1 MTLDE
6 NERSIHDALCV
17 MRALYQKRFLVPGG
31 GAPEAEA
38 AYQLGKVC
46 VLHALCGARVL
57 AAPAEC
63 VFWVCFRSV
72 YVNFQAA
79 LEAPGCFPLCFRAF
93 AEAMEVKWLPQLS
106 YEAHGPRAG
115 YTVHPG

>member
-38 AYQLGKVC
+38 AYQLGKVSAARDQRVCYCCTACGCC
-46 VLHALCGARVL
+46 VCWMTRWCRRRWRHRAVFPCALG
-57 AAPAEC
+57 
-63 VFWVCFRSV
+63 RS
-72 YVNFQAA
+72 
-79 LEAPGCFPLCFRAF
+79 LRR
-93 AEAMEVKWLPQLS
+93 W
-106 YEAHGPRAG
+106 R
-115 YTVHPG
+115 

>member
-1 MTLDE
+1 MQDDDNPLQVKHTLHPGTCASFSPPRRGSNKMTLDE

-46 VLHALCGARVL
+46 SVARV
-57 AAPAEC
+57 P
-63 VFWVCFRSV
+63 
-72 YVNFQAA
+72 VNA
-79 LEAPGCFPLCFRAF
+79 
-93 AEAMEVKWLPQLS
+93 
-106 YEAHGPRAG
+106 
-115 YTVHPG
+115 

>member
-31 GAPEAEA
+31 GAPEAES

-46 VLHALCGARVL
+46 RLRCAPAVALALSALC
-57 AAPAEC
+57 C
-63 VFWVCFRSV
+63 
-72 YVNFQAA
+72 
-79 LEAPGCFPLCFRAF
+79 
-93 AEAMEVKWLPQLS
+93 
-106 YEAHGPRAG
+106 
-115 YTVHPG
+115 

>member
-38 AYQLGKVC
+38 AYQLGKVGIADAAAC
-46 VLHALCGARVL
+46 SLYFPSKLASIGCSRGTRLLSALL
-57 AAPAEC
+57 
-63 VFWVCFRSV
+63 
-72 YVNFQAA
+72 
-79 LEAPGCFPLCFRAF
+79 
-93 AEAMEVKWLPQLS
+93 
-106 YEAHGPRAG
+106 
-115 YTVHPG
+115 

>member
-31 GAPEAEA
+31 GAPEAES

-46 VLHALCGARVL
+46 CL
-57 AAPAEC
+57 
-63 VFWVCFRSV
+63 
-72 YVNFQAA
+72 
-79 LEAPGCFPLCFRAF
+79 
-93 AEAMEVKWLPQLS
+93 
-106 YEAHGPRAG
+106 
-115 YTVHPG
+115 

>member
-46 VLHALCGARVL
+46 SVARVPFN
-57 AAPAEC
+57 A
-63 VFWVCFRSV
+63 
-72 YVNFQAA
+72 
-79 LEAPGCFPLCFRAF
+79 
-93 AEAMEVKWLPQLS
+93 
-106 YEAHGPRAG
+106 
-115 YTVHPG
+115 

>member
-38 AYQLGKVC
+38 AYQLGKVRGF
-46 VLHALCGARVL
+46 VSFYGL
-57 AAPAEC
+57 
-63 VFWVCFRSV
+63 
-72 YVNFQAA
+72 
-79 LEAPGCFPLCFRAF
+79 
-93 AEAMEVKWLPQLS
+93 
-106 YEAHGPRAG
+106 
-115 YTVHPG
+115 

>member
-46 VLHALCGARVL
+46 AVARVL
-57 AAPAEC
+57 CICVTPAAVVVRLMPA
-63 VFWVCFRSV
+63 RRLRLRL
-72 YVNFQAA
+72 QAA
-79 LEAPGCFPLCFRAF
+79 FLYASGRLLKR
-93 AEAMEVKWLPQLS
+93 W
-106 YEAHGPRAG
+106 R
-115 YTVHPG
+115 

>member
-38 AYQLGKVC
+38 AYQLGKVRVARPTPSLMC
-46 VLHALCGARVL
+46 FLCLCACMPW
-57 AAPAEC
+57 ADMIP
-63 VFWVCFRSV
+63 
-72 YVNFQAA
+72 QAA

-93 AEAMEVKWLPQLS
+93 AEAMEVGDV
-106 YEAHGPRAG
+106 AVRH
-115 YTVHPG
+115 

>member
-46 VLHALCGARVL
+46 GVIPTFCLRV
-57 AAPAEC
+57 C
-63 VFWVCFRSV
+63 CW
-72 YVNFQAA
+72 
-79 LEAPGCFPLCFRAF
+79 
-93 AEAMEVKWLPQLS
+93 
-106 YEAHGPRAG
+106 
-115 YTVHPG
+115 

>member
-46 VLHALCGARVL
+46 GVARVL
-57 AAPAEC
+57 FICVTPAAVVVRLTQARRLRLRP
-63 VFWVCFRSV
+63 
-72 YVNFQAA
+72 QAA
-79 LEAPGCFPLCFRAF
+79 SLYASGRLLKR
-93 AEAMEVKWLPQLS
+93 W
-106 YEAHGPRAG
+106 R
-115 YTVHPG
+115 

>member
-38 AYQLGKVC
+38 AYQLGKVRGVIPSFC
-46 VLHALCGARVL
+46 L
-57 AAPAEC
+57 
-63 VFWVCFRSV
+63 
-72 YVNFQAA
+72 
-79 LEAPGCFPLCFRAF
+79 
-93 AEAMEVKWLPQLS
+93 
-106 YEAHGPRAG
+106 
-115 YTVHPG
+115 